1 MAEYI
6 ERDVV
11 KKVFEDFGK
20 SLVMAPGFAA
30 RQIGAIPAADVQ
42 TVVHGRWE
50 IKTDDYDCEYAKCSA
65 CGEEFYDANEDTIDI
80 TFNYCPNCGARMD
93 GE

>member
-30 RQIGAIPAADVQ
+30 RQIGAIPAADVAP
-42 TVVHGRWE
+42 VVHGRW
-50 IKTDDYDCEYAKCSA
+50 IPSAGSWLKCSH
-65 CGEEFYDANEDTIDI
+65 CNEEEYFDLRVA
-80 TFNYCPNCGARMD
+80 NYCPNCGVRMD